1 MTKNIRETST
11 DSYNKIK
18 QTIGERQ
25 EIVLRSFMANGA
37 STDYE
42 IAYVLGYTDPN
53 KVRPRR
59 FELVKMGYMI
69 ESKKRECSIS
79 GRKVFTW
86 IRTKKKW
93 ADKQ

>member
-1 MTKNIRETST
+1 M
-11 DSYNKIK
+11 K

-25 EIVLRSFMANGA
+25 EIIVRSFAVNGA

-42 IAYVLGYTDPN
+42 IAYFLGYTDPN

-59 FELVKMGYMI
+59 FELVKMGFMTA
-69 ESKKRECSIS
+69 SKKRECSIS
-79 GRKVFTW
+79 GKKVFTW

-93 ADKQ
+93 AGM